1 MKEKEVS
8 KFTPE
13 EIIEDLETNFPFI
26 SKPFARYCNET
37 SPLWTRCLEIIRDV
51 EMMNHIV
58 FCNDYLQIPPAHV
71 VGEILADVELSAYD
85 KKFIGAF
92 WGHIFSSFGYRETV
106 KLGAKKRRIKTAL
119 YYMDNEDKVVV
130 VPASKTKGTRKS
142 KAAKDETATIETS

>member
-1 MKEKEVS
+1 MKEKEIS

-26 SKPFARYCNET
+26 SKPFAKYCNET
-37 SPLWTRCLEIIRDV
+37 STLWTRCLGIVRDV

-58 FCNDYLQIPPAHV
+58 FCNDYLQIPPSHA
-71 VGEILADVELSAYD
+71 VGEILSDVELTAYD

-92 WGHIFSSFGYRETV
+92 WGHVFNSFGYKESG

-119 YYMDNEDKVVV
+119 YYMDNDEKVVV
-130 VPASKTKGTRKS
+130 VPTSKTRS
-142 KAAKDETATIETS
+142 KKKV